1 MLNNITTKKL
11 VALIVAMVVVFSVIA
26 PVMASAQEP
35 VMMAENQLEKT
46 KEELYITYTN
56 TTEKNI
62 WVCAE
67 TASDFKKMHWEKD
80 DGRVVSEKWNDYQ
93 ELYPG
98 DSLTLMLER
107 KPRGIDRNNMAFYYH
122 TAVYDATIGDYIYR
136 ATRFNTKGDPTPADG
151 CKITLGDGTEI
162 QYNSCELLDEDTDV
176 AIERKATRI
185 SKYMRIAPGAKWY
198 VRTTKVL
205 KVLVINRIKV
215 KKTNRRYY
223 STMITASKA
232 DASEIMPVFYNGADE
247 TSVDKLA
254 QTSMPPMSILPMPV
268 DIIPELPERPPAAIS
283 QRTNTGLI
291 LDCQNSSV
299 ERAPAPVIYDED
311 GRIIYSRSNVTFDVL
326 AISGLCD
333 YVDQNSTDYSR
344 AGNAPMII
352 RPLALR
358 DFNRNFVVSRADA
371 ARILAADAE
380 SGMLA
385 DAAIVV
391 LIN

>member
-1 MLNNITTKKL
+1 MLNKMATKKL
-11 VALIVAMVVVFSVIA
+11 VALIVAMVVIFSVVA
-26 PVMASAQEP
+26 PAMASAQEP
-35 VMMAENQLEKT
+35 TMAMEDQLSKT

-56 TTEKNI
+56 STEKNV

-80 DGRVVSEKWNDYQ
+80 DGRVVAEKWNDYQ

-98 DSLTLMLER
+98 ESLTLMLER
-107 KPRGIDRNNMAFYYH
+107 KPRGVDRNNMAFYYH
-122 TAVYDATIGDYIYR
+122 TAVYDPTKGDYIYR

-151 CKITLGDGTEI
+151 CKITLGDGSEI

-176 AIERKATRI
+176 AIERKASRI

-198 VRTTKVL
+198 VRTTKIL
-205 KVLVINRIKV
+205 KKLVVNRIKV

-223 STMITASKA
+223 STMITESK
-232 DASEIMPVFYNGADE
+232 DDVSEIMPVFYNGADE
-247 TSVDKLA
+247 ISVGNFAL
-254 QTSMPPMSILPMPV
+254 TNLPPMSSLPLPV
-268 DIIPELPERPPAAIS
+268 APVPVSSREAIS
-283 QRTNTGLI
+283 RRPNTGLI
-291 LDCQNSSV
+291 IDCLQSSV
-299 ERAPAPVIYDED
+299 ERTAAPVIYDED
-311 GRIIYSRSNVTFDVL
+311 GQIIYSRSNVTFEVL

-344 AGNAPMII
+344 AGNAPIII

-358 DFNRNFVVSRADA
+358 DFNRNFVVSRADG

>member
-1 MLNNITTKKL
+1 MFNKMATKKL
-11 VALIVAMVVVFSVIA
+11 VALIVAMVFIFSVVA
-26 PVMASAQEP
+26 PAMASAQEP
-35 VMMAENQLEKT
+35 TMAMETQLEKT

-56 TTEKNI
+56 TTEKNV
-62 WVCAE
+62 WVAAE

-80 DGRVVSEKWNDYQ
+80 DGRVVAEKWNEWQ

-107 KPRGIDRNNMAFYYH
+107 KPRGVDRNNMAFYYH
-122 TAVYDATIGDYIYR
+122 TAVYDMTKGDYIYR

-162 QYNSCELLDEDTDV
+162 QYNSCELLDEETDV

-198 VRTTKVL
+198 VRTTKIL
-205 KVLVINRIKV
+205 KKLVVNRIKV

-223 STMITASKA
+223 STMITESKD

-247 TSVDKLA
+247 SSADKLA
-254 QTSMPPMSILPMPV
+254 LTNLPPMSVLPMPV
-268 DIIPELPERPPAAIS
+268 ELIPERSTAVNG
-283 QRTNTGLI
+283 QRIITGLI
-291 LDCQNSSV
+291 LDCLNSPA
-299 ERAPAPVIYDED
+299 ERTPAPVIYDED

-326 AISGLCD
+326 AVSGLCD
-333 YVDQNSTDYSR
+333 YVDQNSTDYTR
-344 AGNAPMII
+344 AGNAPLII

-358 DFNRNFVVSRADA
+358 DFNRNFVVSRADG

-385 DAAIVV
+385 DAAMVV
-391 LIN
+391 LINN

>member
-1 MLNNITTKKL
+1 MLNRFAAKKL
-11 VALIVAMVVVFSVIA
+11 VALIVAMVVIFSVVA

-35 VMMAENQLEKT
+35 VMTMENQLEKT

-56 TTEKNI
+56 TTEKSI
-62 WVCAE
+62 WVAAE

-80 DGRVVSEKWNDYQ
+80 DGRVVAEKWNEFQ
-93 ELYPG
+93 VLYPG
-98 DSLTLMLER
+98 ESLTLMLER
-107 KPRGIDRNNMAFYYH
+107 KPRGVDRNNMAFYYH
-122 TAVYDATIGDYIYR
+122 TAVYDTTKGDYIYR

-151 CKITLGDGTEI
+151 CKITLGDGTEV

-223 STMITASKA
+223 STMITASR
-232 DASEIMPVFYNGADE
+232 DDSSEIMPVFYNGADE
-247 TSVDKLA
+247 SSGGKLA
-254 QTSMPPMSILPMPV
+254 QTNLPPMSILPMPV
-268 DIIPELPERPPAAIS
+268 DIIPERPLAAIS

-291 LDCQNSSV
+291 LDCLNSSA
-299 ERAPAPVIYDED
+299 ERTAAPVIYDED
-311 GRIIYSRSNVTFDVL
+311 GRIIYSRSNVTFEVL

-333 YVDQNSTDYSR
+333 YVDQNSTDYTR
-344 AGNAPMII
+344 AGSAPLII